1 MLKDIEEKVL
11 SLVEKHRAD
20 NIALMQKLV
29 QIPSI
34 SGDEADMGAFL
45 VEEMKTFGLEDA
57 QIVQNFVGRPNV
69 VARHRGTTGKPSLT
83 VYAHYDTVPPYDLS
97 QWTHGPY
104 SGTIEGD
111 RIYGRGVNDHKFP
124 IPPLLYALKAVKEA
138 GVKLKGDLVFAFV
151 GDEELGGH
159 KGFKYVVEQGHCDT
173 DYLLYG
179 VGGGDGK
186 SIGIA
191 ANGRAF
197 YRVTVKGKTAHT
209 GNNHMG
215 VNAASKAAKLIG
227 RIEELREDVNNR
239 RLKFKAGDLEMTG
252 MGRLS
257 INSVEAKTIG
267 NNVPDVCVLQVD
279 RRLVPQ
285 RETFES
291 GQTEIQTIVDAL
303 KKEDDEFDAEVEWV
317 PDRWMNFAVS
327 VPDSPLISA
336 LQSSAEKVLEVRP
349 DVSPTLGGGSS
360 DHGWFKKQY
369 PDRPFASYG
378 LSRGGNVHT
387 YDEYATVSGL
397 IDNTKIYALLFMEL
411 LGTY

>member
-1 MLKDIEEKVL
+1 MNDVENKVL
-11 SLVEKHRAD
+11 GLVEKHRDD
-20 NIALMQKLV
+20 NISLMQKLV

-34 SGDEADMGAFL
+34 SGDEADMGDFL
-45 VEEMKTFGLEDA
+45 VEEVKKFGLEDA
-57 QIVQNFVGRPNV
+57 KIVQRSVGRPNV
-69 VARHRGTTGKPSLT
+69 VARYRGTTGKPSLT
-83 VYAHYDTVPPYDLS
+83 VYAHYDTVPPYDMS
-97 QWTHGPY
+97 QWTYGPY
-104 SGTIEGD
+104 IV
-111 RIYGRGVNDHKFP
+111 Y
-124 IPPLLYALKAVKEA
+124 
-138 GVKLKGDLVFAFV
+138 AFV

-159 KGFKYVVEQGHCDT
+159 MGFRHVVERGHCDT

-197 YRVTVKGKTAHT
+197 YKITVKGKTAHT

-227 RIEELREDVNNR
+227 RIEELRDDVNNR
-239 RLKFKAGDLEMTG
+239 RLKFKAGDLEMEG

-257 INSVEAKTIG
+257 INHVEALTIG
-267 NNVPDVCVLQVD
+267 NNVPDKCVIQVD

-291 GQTEIQTIVDAL
+291 GQAEIQAVVDAL
-303 KKEDDEFDAEVEWV
+303 KEEDEEFDAEVEWV
-317 PDRWMNFAVS
+317 PDRWMNFSVS

-336 LQSSAEKVLEVRP
+336 LQKSAEKVLGVRP
-349 DVSPTLGGGSS
+349 EVSPTLGGGSS

-378 LSRGGNVHT
+378 LSRGGNVHS
-387 YDEYATVSGL
+387 YDEYATTDGL
-397 IDNTKIYALLFMEL
+397 IDNTKIYALMFMEL
-411 LGTY
+411 LGTD